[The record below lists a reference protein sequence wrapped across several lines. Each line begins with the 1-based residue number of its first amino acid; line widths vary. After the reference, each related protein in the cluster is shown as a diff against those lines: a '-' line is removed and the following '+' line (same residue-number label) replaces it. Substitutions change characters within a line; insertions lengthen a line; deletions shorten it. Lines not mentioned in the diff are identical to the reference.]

1 MIQALHLFLLLI
13 ISIGL
18 QGQGVIG
25 VVEYLNV
32 KNQIAFLEVEK
43 ELHPVYRVLIDQKKI
58 VGCSV
63 YQVLKTDSASNY
75 NYIKILWFD
84 AFSKINRQL
93 DSDSYLKAY
102 PQSSKEAWRNLQA
115 RMWGAATVYSSGVFQ
130 QQLSCTGQLDEEGQY
145 YRIREVS
152 IKPDSKKRYLQL
164 LEEVYLPIYRE
175 DMKRRNRTVW
185 SLWAN
190 WTGSLENYD
199 YTIADGFVDLEELD
213 EQRYAELF
221 YEIHP
226 DKDLD
231 RVRTEIKTIQ
241 VSQNVQVWKLIHR
254 IL

>member
-1 MIQALHLFLLLI
+1 
-13 ISIGL
+13 
-18 QGQGVIG
+18 
-25 VVEYLNV
+25 
-32 KNQIAFLEVEK
+32 
-43 ELHPVYRVLIDQKKI
+43 
-58 VGCSV
+58 
-63 YQVLKTDSASNY
+63 
-75 NYIKILWFD
+75 
-84 AFSKINRQL
+84 
-93 DSDSYLKAY
+93 
-102 PQSSKEAWRNLQA
+102 
-115 RMWGAATVYSSGVFQ
+115 MWGAATVCSSGVFQ

-185 SLWAN
+185 SLWAK